1 MDNEDSLHISFS
13 DDEDLEDSPDVN
25 TLVRIANGQDTDSDL
40 DESNT
45 PTEAYEDEM
54 EQGREEP
61 IVISDDSDMDC
72 EEDEGYTGSVLATV
86 SLKRKRGSVEL
97 NAFVSVRIIQ

>member
-1 MDNEDSLHISFS
+1 MDDEDSLHISFS
-13 DDEDLEDSPDVN
+13 DDEDLQDSPDVN

-54 EQGREEP
+54 EQQQGP
-61 IVISDDSDMDC
+61 IIISDDSDMDC

-97 NAFVSVRIIQ
+97 NAFVSVGIIQ

>member
-13 DDEDLEDSPDVN
+13 EDENLPDSPHVN
-25 TLVRIANGQDTDSDL
+25 TLVRIANGLDTDSDL

-45 PTEAYEDEM
+45 PTEAYEEEM
-54 EQGREEP
+54 EQGP

-86 SLKRKRGSVEL
+86 SLKRKRGSVQL
-97 NAFVSVRIIQ
+97 NAFVSVEIIKLS

>member
-1 MDNEDSLHISFS
+1 MDDEDSLHISFS
-13 DDEDLEDSPDVN
+13 DDEDLQDSPDVN

-45 PTEAYEDEM
+45 PTEAYEDEV
-54 EQGREEP
+54 EQQQGP
-61 IVISDDSDMDC
+61 IIISDESDMDC

-97 NAFVSVRIIQ
+97 NAFVSVGIIQ

>member
-13 DDEDLEDSPDVN
+13 DDEDLQDSPDVN

-54 EQGREEP
+54 EQEQGP
-61 IVISDDSDMDC
+61 IIISDDSDMDC

-86 SLKRKRGSVEL
+86 SLKRKRGFVEL
-97 NAFVSVRIIQ
+97 NGFVSVGIIK

>member
-13 DDEDLEDSPDVN
+13 DDEDLQDSPDVN
-25 TLVRIANGQDTDSDL
+25 TLVRIAYGQDTDSDL

-45 PTEAYEDEM
+45 PTEAYEDEV
-54 EQGREEP
+54 EQQQGP
-61 IVISDDSDMDC
+61 IIISDDDSDMDC
-72 EEDEGYTGSVLATV
+72 EEDEGYTESVLATV

-97 NAFVSVRIIQ
+97 NAFVSVVIIQ

>member
-1 MDNEDSLHISFS
+1 MDYNDSLHISFS
-13 DDEDLEDSPDVN
+13 EDDDLQDSPAVD

-45 PTEAYEDEM
+45 PTEAYEEQM
-54 EQGREEP
+54 EQDQGP
-61 IVISDDSDMDC
+61 IIISDDSDMEC
-72 EEDEGYTGSVLATV
+72 EEEEGYMGSVLATV

-97 NAFVSVRIIQ
+97 NAFVSGGIIK

>member
-13 DDEDLEDSPDVN
+13 DDEDLQDSPDVN
-25 TLVRIANGQDTDSDL
+25 TLVRIAYGQDTDSDL

-45 PTEAYEDEM
+45 PTEAYEDEV
-54 EQGREEP
+54 EQQQGP
-61 IVISDDSDMDC
+61 IIISDDSDMDC

-86 SLKRKRGSVEL
+86 SLKRKRGSVKL
-97 NAFVSVRIIQ
+97 NGFVSFGIIIE

>member
-1 MDNEDSLHISFS
+1 MDDDSLHISFS
-13 DDEDLEDSPDVN
+13 DDEDLQDSPDVN

-40 DESNT
+40 DESST

-54 EQGREEP
+54 EQQQGP
-61 IVISDDSDMDC
+61 IIISDDSDMDC

-86 SLKRKRGSVEL
+86 SLKRKRGSVKL
-97 NAFVSVRIIQ
+97 NAFVSGGTVIT

>member
-1 MDNEDSLHISFS
+1 MDYNDSLHISFS
-13 DDEDLEDSPDVN
+13 EDDDLQDSPAVD

-45 PTEAYEDEM
+45 PTEAYEEQM
-54 EQGREEP
+54 EQDQGP
-61 IVISDDSDMDC
+61 IIISDDSDMEC
-72 EEDEGYTGSVLATV
+72 EEEEGYMGSVLATV

-97 NAFVSVRIIQ
+97 NAFVSVGIIK